1 MQLLSMHSQSMH
13 SQSMHSQ
20 SMKPYA
26 VAALGAL
33 LIAAGTGALIRF
45 GLVNGFP
52 TWAANYTAVRHAHSH
67 LMYFGWGSLAIM
79 ALVWHHLPALT
90 GRPLPHGVHVQ
101 MTATTVAAFLSFPAF
116 WVNGYAPTQFGNL
129 SLPLGA
135 MISGL
140 NGLTWAVFILLY
152 TQITWRLPQ
161 RPLPVRLWDGAIVLL
176 VLACMG
182 VLGLMAL
189 VVLDHPSFFL
199 HQAALHLF
207 LDLYAVGW
215 FGVALLGLL
224 WAWTGEASVRNR
236 HLPVTPLVICLA
248 PTFFLGMAPTLVPPS
263 LTAVAMLG
271 NVLAAAMLGRH
282 GLLLWEQRR
291 RLPLLVRFSLPA
303 LAIHVLIALVLI
315 FPGVWMWAAA
325 TQLRV
330 FFLHN
335 LLLGWLSS
343 VLIGLMVAHWISFS
357 TAARQIL
364 DTIWIGG
371 VCVML
376 VALLGLGMGGI
387 VPIPS
392 RFWLELAAWSSLPLV
407 GVVLLQFVRA
417 TRRDM
422 GADAAETVNPAEI
435 VVG

>member
-1 MQLLSMHSQSMH
+1 
-13 SQSMHSQ
+13 
-20 SMKPYA
+20 MKPYA
-26 VAALGAL
+26 VAALAAL
-33 LIAAGTGALIRF
+33 LIAAAAGALIRF

-79 ALVWHHLPALT
+79 ALIWHHLPILT
-90 GRPLPHGVHVQ
+90 GRPLPRGVHVQ

-116 WVNGYAPTQFGNL
+116 WVNGYAPTQVGNL
-129 SLPLGA
+129 SLPLGSI
-135 MISGL
+135 ISGI
-140 NGLTWAVFILLY
+140 NGLTWVAFILLY
-152 TQITWRLPQ
+152 TQMTWRLPR
-161 RPLPVRLWDGAIVLL
+161 RPLAVRLWDGAIALL
-176 VLACMG
+176 VLACVG
-182 VLGLMAL
+182 VLGLMTL
-189 VVLDHPSFFL
+189 VALDHPSFFL

-224 WAWTGEASVRNR
+224 WAWTGEDAVRNR
-236 HLPVTPLVICLA
+236 QVPVMPLVICLA
-248 PTFFLGMAPTLVPPS
+248 PTFFLGMAPMLVPPALS
-263 LTAVAMLG
+263 AVAMLG
-271 NVLAAAMLGRH
+271 NVLAVGMLGRH

-291 RLPLLVRFSLPA
+291 RLPLLVRFSLLA
-303 LAIHVLIALVLI
+303 LAVHVLIGVVII
-315 FPGVWMWAAA
+315 FPGVWTWAAG

-343 VLIGLMVAHWISFS
+343 VLIGLTAAQWISLA

-364 DTIWIGG
+364 DALWIGG

-376 VALLGLGMGGI
+376 VALLGLEMGGI
-387 VPIPS
+387 VPVSS

-407 GVVLLQFVRA
+407 GVVLLQLVRA
-417 TRRDM
+417 TRSD
-422 GADAAETVNPAEI
+422 ADVDVVETITPASMMT
-435 VVG
+435 G